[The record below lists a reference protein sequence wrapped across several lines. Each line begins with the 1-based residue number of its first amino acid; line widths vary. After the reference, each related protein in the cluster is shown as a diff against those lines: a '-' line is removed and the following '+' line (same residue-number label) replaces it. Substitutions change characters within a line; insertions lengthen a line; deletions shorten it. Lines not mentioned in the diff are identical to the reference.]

1 MVARRNEG
9 RLPDWG
15 GDVEVTFGTWS
26 RWRKGGQC
34 WGRWRK
40 ERLVVGWSQH
50 SPVLRSSRSWQHLV
64 LDRGEAVH
72 DLHGLVHPSVQG
84 EVLFLILLSI
94 RLKRSLVET

>member
-15 GDVEVTFGTWS
+15 GGVEVTFGTWS
-26 RWRKGGQC
+26 SWRKGGQC

-40 ERLVVGWSQH
+40 ERLVVGWSQN
-50 SPVLRSSRSWQHLV
+50 SPVLRSSRSCQFLV

-84 EVLFLILLSI
+84 GVHVLLPLSI
-94 RLKRSLVET
+94 RTERRLV